1 MDNVIESFDFYD
13 YRPPLSEDIDKVG
26 AEFQI
31 HVYNEDIVTQPCK
44 SSLIINGRINNVGDD
59 KKVSPVDP
67 KTLRIVTN
75 GLMNLFDRIDYFIG
89 DTLIDTVRKPGL
101 TGLIKGLVTL
111 SDDRA
116 YTDAGWQIRTPSAHL
131 PNSDGYFQA
140 IVPLQLVMGFF
151 EDYKQ
156 FLYRMPQK
164 LVFNRNNV
172 ERNNILLQ
180 DAGLDKHTISISLK
194 DIIWRVPQIKFS
206 LAYETKIRN
215 EILKNTTYE
224 LRYRNWMYTSNNTVS
239 LCTDYTWDI
248 PVAQSKTKFVLLAFQ
263 TADRVDDKTKDNSKF
278 DLCDLESVQVQLN
291 DTKYYPRER
300 LNMKS
305 TERKTALLY
314 QMYKNF
320 KSAYYEDARTLEGP
334 LLDYCSFIADYPIIA
349 IDCSYQP
356 DVIKES
362 LINLKVHFAWR
373 TNLPT
378 NTVIHCVMIMD
389 NKAVY
394 NPLNNRVIH

>member
-1 MDNVIESFDFYD
+1 MDSVIESFDFYD

-59 KKVSPVDP
+59 KKLSPVDP

-131 PNSDGYFQA
+131 TNSDGFFQA
-140 IVPLQLVMGFF
+140 IVPLHLVMGFF

-172 ERNNILLQ
+172 ERNNILLR
-180 DAGLDKHTISISLK
+180 DAALDKHTISISLK

-239 LCTDYTWDI
+239 SCTDYTWDI

-263 TADRVDDKTKDNSKF
+263 TVDRIDDKTKDNSKF

-305 TERKTALLY
+305 AEQKTALLY

-320 KSAYYEDARTLEGP
+320 KSAYYEDERTLEGP
-334 LLDYCSFIADYPIIA
+334 LLDYCSFIVDYPIIA

-373 TNLPT
+373 ANLPV

-389 NKAVY
+389 NKAV
-394 NPLNNRVIH
+394 